1 MNKVLK
7 LGITICIL
15 YFFIWKF
22 DVNLILLFAKI
33 TDKKYIYIDLLIP
46 ILIQFISA
54 NRWKL
59 FLKQLGIEESI
70 WSLIKINSIS
80 IFQGLVL
87 PSSQGYDVLR
97 IYKIEKR
104 HPKNRGG
111 AGSTII
117 IERVIGLIVL
127 CSLSLVFSI
136 ISKDFT
142 NQNQVVLII
151 GLITF
156 ALSIIIFLLLNKNL
170 HRYFSN
176 KSFQNKYLQKGFDY
190 FDKIYKAIAYFPYH
204 KVLLSS
210 IVLILMFQLATIV
223 SVYLI
228 FNAFGFDIPLYQHI
242 SLYPIISIL
251 SMIPI
256 TISGF
261 GIREG
266 FFVYFYSQ
274 LGVSADVAIGV
285 SLVNYMIIVLT
296 PALIGSLFYLGD
308 IFKKE
313 RTI

>member
-15 YFFIWKF
+15 CYFIWKF
-22 DVNLILLFAKI
+22 DVNLILLFTEIK
-33 TDKKYIYIDLLIP
+33 DLKYIYIDLLIP

-70 WSLIKINSIS
+70 WSLIKINCVS
-80 IFQGLVL
+80 IFQGLIL
-87 PSSQGYDVLR
+87 PSSQGYDMLR

-104 HPKNRGG
+104 HPNNRGG

-127 CSLSLVFSI
+127 CSLSLGFSI
-136 ISKDFT
+136 FSKDLT
-142 NQNQVVLII
+142 NQKQVVLII
-151 GLITF
+151 GMITV
-156 ALSIIIFLLLNKNL
+156 ALYIVIFLLLNKKL
-170 HRYFSN
+170 HTYIST
-176 KSFQNKYLQKGFDY
+176 KSFHNKYLQKGFGY
-190 FDKIYKAIAYFPYH
+190 LDKTYKAIAYFPYH
-204 KVLLSS
+204 KVLISS
-210 IVLILMFQLATIV
+210 VILILTFQLATIV

-228 FNAFGFDIPLYQHI
+228 FKAYGFDLPLYQHI

-285 SLVNYMIIVLT
+285 SLLNYMIIVLT
-296 PALIGSLFYLGD
+296 PAFIGCLFYLVD

-313 RTI
+313 KPI